1 LKNAILWRVSL
12 ADIRIIK
19 TGINVSK
26 IKAQLE
32 KYNDDWGV
40 QKRIDGADQIDPDFH
55 RIEAGVL
62 QLVMGAITKP
72 GEMAYNT
79 EICIKTPAFD
89 RHTEIVRFLKRNFK
103 SFSRCGFLSL
113 PVGEIVGTHIDQG
126 TYYLNKDR
134 YHLSIQG
141 RYEYHCGDDVVNVEP
156 GTLLWFDNKKPHG
169 AKNIGD
175 VTRITFVFDVPH
187 HKSNP

>member
-1 LKNAILWRVSL
+1 MKNEIHWRVSL

-26 IKAQLE
+26 IKSQLE
-32 KYNDDWGV
+32 KYKDDWGS
-40 QKRIDGADQIDPDFH
+40 QKTIQGAEQIDPDFH

-72 GEMAYNT
+72 GEMVYNT

-156 GTLLWFDNKKPHG
+156 GTLLWFNNKKPHG

-175 VTRITFVFDVPH
+175 ITRITFVFDVPH

>member
-1 LKNAILWRVSL
+1 M
-12 ADIRIIK
+12 
-19 TGINVSK
+19 
-26 IKAQLE
+26 
-32 KYNDDWGV
+32 
-40 QKRIDGADQIDPDFH
+40 
-55 RIEAGVL
+55 
-62 QLVMGAITKP
+62 QLVMGGISHP
-72 GEMAYNT
+72 NEMVYNT
-79 EICIKTPAFD
+79 EISIETPAYE
-89 RHTEIVRFLKRNFK
+89 RHTEVIRFLKRHFHK
-103 SFSRCGFLSL
+103 FCRCGFLAL
-113 PVGEIVGTHIDQG
+113 PIGEMVGTHTDQG